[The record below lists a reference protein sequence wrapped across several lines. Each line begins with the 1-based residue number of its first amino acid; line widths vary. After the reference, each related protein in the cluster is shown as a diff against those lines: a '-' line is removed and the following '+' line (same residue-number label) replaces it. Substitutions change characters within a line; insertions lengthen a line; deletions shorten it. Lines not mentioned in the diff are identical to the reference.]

1 MQTKQVRLNEIYG
14 VMKEMLESGGT
25 VNFNPKGTSMLPTIH
40 NDGDRVVIKKAVD
53 PLKKYDLPLYIR
65 DDGQFVLHRVVGV
78 NADGTYNMCGDNQ
91 WAVEKG
97 IRHDQLAGIVTEIH
111 RGKRTFSADNKLYC
125 AYVRIWVGIM
135 PLRHILFGGINR
147 VKRTVKRIINKK

>member
-1 MQTKQVRLNEIYG
+1 MQTKQVRLNEIYS
-14 VMKEMLESGGT
+14 VMVEMLESGGT

-40 NDGDRVVIKKAVD
+40 NDGDRVVIKKSTG

-91 WAVEKG
+91 WAVERG
-97 IRHDQLAGIVTEIH
+97 IRHDQLVGVVTEINR
-111 RGKRTFSADNKLYC
+111 RGKVFSAENKLYR
-125 AYVRIWVGIM
+125 AYVVLWVWIM
-135 PLRHILFGGINR
+135 PLRHIFFGGINR
-147 VKRTVKRIINKK
+147 IKRILKKG

>member
-1 MQTKQVRLNEIYG
+1 MQTKQVRLNEIYS

-40 NDGDRVVIKKAVD
+40 NDGDRVVIKKSSE

-91 WAVEKG
+91 WTIEKNV
-97 IRHDQLAGIVTEIH
+97 RRDQLVGVVIEIN
-111 RGKRTFSADNKLYC
+111 RGGKVFSADSKLYR
-125 AYVRIWVGIM
+125 AYVVFWVGIM
-135 PLRHILFGGINR
+135 PVRHILFGGLNR
-147 VKRTVKRIINKK
+147 LKRIAGSRS

>member
-78 NADGTYNMCGDNQ
+78 NADGSYNMCGDNQ
-91 WAVEKG
+91 WHIEKG
-97 IRHDQLAGIVTEIH
+97 IRHDQLVGLVTEIH
-111 RGKRTFSADNKLYC
+111 RGKRTFSADSKLYR
-125 AYVRIWVGIM
+125 AYVKVWVNIM
-135 PLRHILFGGINR
+135 PLRHILFGGVNKI
-147 VKRTVKRIINKK
+147 KRLLSAK